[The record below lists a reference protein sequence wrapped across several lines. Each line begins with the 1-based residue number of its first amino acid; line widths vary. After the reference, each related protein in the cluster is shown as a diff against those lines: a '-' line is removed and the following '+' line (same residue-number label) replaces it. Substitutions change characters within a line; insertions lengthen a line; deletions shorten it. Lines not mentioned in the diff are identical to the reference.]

1 MAFTKKTWVN
11 VPDPSNLPSIPEGQD
26 SLARFDAT
34 NMNRIEEGI
43 NDAHALIKD
52 HGLGSITPT
61 ALSDVITMMQRG
73 CGFYSTGNSNDSPKG
88 TSEWLSMLQTVRSP
102 TEGSETGS
110 QIVFYD
116 FSPNKPQMW
125 LRTMASGIVGNWVEM
140 IHTGNMF
147 SLLPFA
153 RISSGTYV
161 GDGAAG
167 IDNPNSLTFDFVP
180 KIVFVSSEESA
191 TSASPTISGSIN
203 GGFAWIKGMTKGL
216 SYGHKY
222 SDGFGA
228 FGVKLTWNNKTVS
241 WYNADSTYQLN
252 QSGKTYYYVAI
263 G

>member
-73 CGFYSTGNSNDSPKG
+73 CGFYSTGNSSDSPKG
-88 TSEWLSMLQTVRSP
+88 TGEWLGMLQTVRNP
-102 TEGSETGS
+102 TKGSEAGS

-116 FSPNKPQMW
+116 FVPNKPQMW
-125 LRTMASGIVGNWVEM
+125 LRTMTSGVVGDWVEM
-140 IHTGNMF
+140 IHTGNMM
-147 SLLPFA
+147 SKLPFA
-153 RISSGTYV
+153 RIQWRTYQ
-161 GDGAAG
+161 GNGNAG
-167 IDNPNSLTFDFVP
+167 VDHPNTLTFDFVP
-180 KIVFVSSEESA
+180 KMVVVSHEYSNNNTGIMSDG
-191 TSASPTISGSIN
+191 IIGSFPWIN
-203 GGFAWIKGMTKGL
+203 GMTHGA

-222 SDGFGA
+222 SDA
-228 FGVKLTWNNKTVS
+228 FGVLGVKLAWDDKTLS
-241 WYNADSTYQLN
+241 WYHGNDSTYQLN
-252 QSGKTYYYVAI
+252 QSGKTYYCVAI